1 MKKEAQRLVWQALLA
16 TAQTPT
22 LEAGRAIRNATRPV
36 RGRVPWHWFR
46 DASVE
51 AGVYFALLNWDTGK
65 LLIAP
70 QFSATFMA
78 AAEAQIGLGND
89 APDFRAVWCGAATAA
104 LENLPIE
111 KIRVTVGRLGEE
123 SLPLLRRKWPKF
135 SFELDRCRWQKEE
148 VLVICDQESVRAE
161 AAINTN
167 CGLLTIS
174 LL

>member
-16 TAQTPT
+16 TAQIPT

-36 RGRVPWHWFR
+36 RGRVPWHWFK

-70 QFSATFMA
+70 QFSATFK
-78 AAEAQIGLGND
+78 AAEKAQIGLGND

-111 KIRVTVGRLGEE
+111 KIRDTVGRLGEE
-123 SLPLLRRKWPKF
+123 SLPLLRQKWPIF
-135 SFELDRCRWQKEE
+135 SFELDPYHWGKDG
-148 VLVICDQESVRAE
+148 VLVTNDQESVRAE
-161 AAINTN
+161 TVINTSS
-167 CGLLTIS
+167 GLLTIS